1 MNRMATLAQALLVG
15 ACSAVL
21 VVGANPAQAARA
33 HVHGE
38 GELSIAVENGQVDLA
53 LIAPAA
59 DVRADR
65 DESEQAMTVRY
76 GEAELFVFTDATCQL
91 DASNVVLAD
100 EEVSWAASDEDPDD
114 REEGRDDEEHS
125 DYLLTWTYQCSA
137 DPDRLSVEL
146 FEQTSLELLRVQAL
160 GESGV
165 VTAELT
171 AGNREVE
178 LP

>member
-1 MNRMATLAQALLVG
+1 MNKAATLAQALLAG

-21 VVGANPAQAARA
+21 VVCAGPAHAARA

-38 GELSIAVENGQVDLA
+38 GELSIAVEDGQVDLA

-59 DVRADR
+59 DVRADG
-65 DESEQAMTVRY
+65 EETEQAMTTRY
-76 GEAELFVFTDATCQL
+76 AEADLFVFTDATCEL
-91 DASNVVLAD
+91 NASGVVLAD
-100 EEVSWAASDEDPDD
+100 EEVSWAASDEHHDD

-171 AGNREVE
+171 AGNREVA

>member
-1 MNRMATLAQALLVG
+1 MATLAQALLAG

-21 VVGANPAQAARA
+21 VVGTAPAHAARA

-38 GELSIAVENGQVDLA
+38 GDLSIAVENGQVDLA

-59 DVRADR
+59 DVRS
-65 DESEQAMTVRY
+65 DEDDSDDAMAARY
-76 GEAELFVFTDATCQL
+76 GKADLFVLADATCQL
-91 DASNVVLAD
+91 TASSVVLAD
-100 EEVSWAASDEDPDD
+100 EEVSWAESGEHEEPAAHDD
-114 REEGRDDEEHS
+114 HDEEHS
-125 DYLLTWTYQCSA
+125 DYLLTWSYQCST

-146 FEQTSLELLRVQAL
+146 FDLTSLVLIRVQAL

-165 VTAELT
+165 ATAELSPDD
-171 AGNREVE
+171 REVE